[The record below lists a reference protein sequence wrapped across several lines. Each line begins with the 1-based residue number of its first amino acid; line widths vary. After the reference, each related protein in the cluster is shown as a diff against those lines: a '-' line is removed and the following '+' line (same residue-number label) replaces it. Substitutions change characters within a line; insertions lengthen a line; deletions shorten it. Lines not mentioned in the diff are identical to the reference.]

1 MKNWTKDDTSEKN
14 INDFN
19 YKNIKK
25 NIKKNIEFPNDN
37 ENIQKNNGMKDIIIF
52 LISLFIESLI
62 FMLVWNKIIIDVVN
76 VNTLTY
82 FQSFFIFLLIKIIIK

>member
-19 YKNIKK
+19 YK

-82 FQSFFIFLLIKIIIK
+82 FQSFFIFLLIKFIIK

>member
-19 YKNIKK
+19 YK

>member
-25 NIKKNIEFPNDN
+25 NIEFLNDN

>member
-25 NIKKNIEFPNDN
+25 NIEFPKDN

-82 FQSFFIFLLIKIIIK
+82 FQSFFIFLLIKFIIK

>member
-25 NIKKNIEFPNDN
+25 NIEFSNDN

>member
-25 NIKKNIEFPNDN
+25 NIEFSNDN
-37 ENIQKNNGMKDIIIF
+37 ENIQKNNGIKDIIIF

-62 FMLVWNKIIIDVVN
+62 FMLVWNKIIINVVN

>member
-25 NIKKNIEFPNDN
+25 NIEFSNDN
-37 ENIQKNNGMKDIIIF
+37 ENIQKNNGIKDIIIF

>member
-25 NIKKNIEFPNDN
+25 NIEFLNDN
-37 ENIQKNNGMKDIIIF
+37 ENIQKNNGIKDIIIF

>member
-25 NIKKNIEFPNDN
+25 NIEFLNDN
-37 ENIQKNNGMKDIIIF
+37 ENIQKNNGIKDIIIF

-62 FMLVWNKIIIDVVN
+62 FMLVWNKIIINVVN

>member
-19 YKNIKK
+19 YKNI
-25 NIKKNIEFPNDN
+25 IKNIEFPNDN

>member
-1 MKNWTKDDTSEKN
+1 MKIWTKDDTSEKN

-25 NIKKNIEFPNDN
+25 NIEFSNDN
-37 ENIQKNNGMKDIIIF
+37 ENIQKNNGIKDIIIF

>member
-1 MKNWTKDDTSEKN
+1 MKNWTKDDTSEKH

-25 NIKKNIEFPNDN
+25 NIEFLNDN